1 MKPISNQLLAALASV
16 SLLGATAFGQA
27 VSGTGAPRKPSP
39 PGSAG
44 AESTTQGTGATGGVT
59 DSGTRATSHGSELAP
74 GSLHSVGGPS
84 TAVDPARITGSGV
97 ATPGAAS
104 TSRFTPG
111 APGVPNGVGVGA
123 SGRGAVTSGTETRT
137 TVPDRAVT
145 ERPVVTEPATTT
157 TTTRSR
163 RKGAAIRRT
172 ETVAPATNPK
182 VVSGSTETVVP
193 GTDARVVVPGTTTTA
208 VVPGANKTRVVPGTT
223 NPEVLPGRATVAP
236 GTTVAEPAKTIVT
249 GRGAGPA
256 TTGPGTSAP
265 TIDTTGAGTGTG
277 GTVTPPLPATLPGA
291 TTTASGSTR

>member
-97 ATPGAAS
+97 ATPGAIS

-111 APGVPNGVGVGA
+111 APGVPNAVGVGA

-137 TVPDRAVT
+137 TVPDRAVVDGPGT
-145 ERPVVTEPATTT
+145 HVTTTVPPDNRRNRRGNKGTATTRTATGVEANTTT
-157 TTTRSR
+157 TS
-163 RKGAAIRRT
+163 AAT
-172 ETVAPATNPK
+172 AP
-182 VVSGSTETVVP
+182 G
-193 GTDARVVVPGTTTTA
+193 RTTTA
-208 VVPGANKTRVVPGTT
+208 GPATPPIDPARTLVPGSCA
-223 NPEVLPGRATVAP
+223 
-236 GTTVAEPAKTIVT
+236 
-249 GRGAGPA
+249 GAA
-256 TTGPGTSAP
+256 TTGPGTAAP
-265 TIDTTGAGTGTG
+265 TTDTNGSGTGTG